1 MNKSILAFI
10 VVAIGIAVTPFVADN
25 YIVKLATFV
34 AMYAA
39 LASSWNFIGGYTG
52 YPSFA
57 TAAFIGIGSYA
68 GALIQN
74 AGLHMVIAWLLA
86 AVITA
91 AFAAVLG
98 FAILRVKGHY
108 FAVGSISVVEV
119 TRLIASSWSS
129 LTGGGDGLNVKIMAG
144 GPDFAGRVFLY
155 AMLAVMVMTFIVS
168 VWVERSRFGFGLK
181 AIKQNE
187 DAADMV
193 GVNVNVYKIAAF
205 TLSAVFCGMT
215 GAIYASW
222 IAYIAPTDAF
232 SILTTLKVPVMAL
245 LGGEGTIFGPI
256 LGALVFVVLEESI
269 WARFLDANQAILG
282 LTIVILIF
290 FLPGGLLKINYR
302 NLKQRVFKNSKTSQK
317 EAVSKAKAASDA

>member
-1 MNKSILAFI
+1 MNKSIVAFL
-10 VVAIGIAVTPFVADN
+10 VVALGIGITPFVADN
-25 YIVKLATFV
+25 YFVKLATFV

-68 GALIQN
+68 GALMQN
-74 AGLHMVIAWLLA
+74 AGVPMVLSWLLA
-86 AVITA
+86 SVVTA
-91 AFAAVLG
+91 LFAAVLG

-119 TRLIASSWSS
+119 VRLIASSWSS
-129 LTGGGDGLNVKIMAG
+129 LTGGGDGLNVKIMQG
-144 GPDFAGRVFLY
+144 GADFAGRVFLY
-155 AMLAVMVMTFIVS
+155 AMLAVMVMTFLVTL
-168 VWVERSRFGFGLK
+168 WVERSRFGFGLK

-193 GVNVNVYKIAAF
+193 GVNVSAYKIAAF

-222 IAYIAPTDAF
+222 ISYIAPVDAF

-245 LGGEGTIFGPI
+245 LGGEGTVFGPV

-290 FLPGGLLKINYR
+290 FLPGGLLRIDYR
-302 NLKQRVFKNSKTSQK
+302 RWWKRWSGKGQNN
-317 EAVSKAKAASDA
+317 A

>member
-1 MNKSILAFI
+1 MNKSIVAFV
-10 VVAIGIAVTPFVADN
+10 VVAVGIAAVPFVADN
-25 YIVKLATFV
+25 YYVKLATFG

-39 LASSWNFIGGYTG
+39 LALSWNFIGGYTG

-57 TAAFIGIGSYA
+57 TAAFIGLGSYA
-68 GALIQN
+68 GALLQN
-74 AGLHMVIAWLLA
+74 TGLPMVAAWLGA
-86 AVITA
+86 GVITA
-91 AFAAVLG
+91 AFASVLG

-119 TRLIASSWSS
+119 LRLVASSWSG
-129 LTGGGDGLNVKIMAG
+129 LTGGGDGLNVKIMQG
-144 GPDFAGRVFLY
+144 GADFAGRVFLF
-155 AMLAVMVMTFIVS
+155 AMLAVLIATFIVTL
-168 VWVERSRFGFGLK
+168 WVEKSRFGFGLK

-193 GVNVNVYKIAAF
+193 GVNVSAYKIGAF

-222 IAYIAPTDAF
+222 IAYIAPVDAF

-245 LGGEGTIFGPI
+245 LGGEGTVFGPV

-269 WARFLDANQAILG
+269 WAKFLEANQAILG
-282 LTIVILIF
+282 ATIVVLIF
-290 FLPGGLLKINYR
+290 FLPGGLLRIDYR
-302 NLKQRVFKNSKTSQK
+302 RLVAKLKGRRH
-317 EAVSKAKAASDA
+317 A